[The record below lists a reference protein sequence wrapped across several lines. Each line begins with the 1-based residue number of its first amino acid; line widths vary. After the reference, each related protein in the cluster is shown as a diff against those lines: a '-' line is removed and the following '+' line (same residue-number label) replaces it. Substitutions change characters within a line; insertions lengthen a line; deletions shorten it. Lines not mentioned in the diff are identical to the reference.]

1 MFAGLLLLAT
11 LLLGACAKDIPV
23 YVAPAERPVAPV
35 DQPWVQG
42 HFLTLAYH
50 DVEDEDPDQGFL
62 SVRTDRL
69 VDQLNW
75 LRENGY
81 QAVSVDQILAA
92 RQPGGKPLPERAVLL
107 TFDDG
112 YRSFLTRVLP
122 ILGAYGWPAVLAPVG
137 TWMDTPA
144 DRKVDFGGNMQPRD
158 RFLDWND
165 VREISRSGLV
175 EIAAHTDASHY
186 GALANPQGNTEPAAA
201 VRKYDA
207 RNGRYENEAGFEQRM
222 GRDVAAISERSAA
235 PPARRRA
242 SVWPYGAEGGT
253 TLRIAGEQGYQM
265 ALTLE
270 DGPSRVARLMSTP
283 RMLLANDPTIR
294 HFANSV
300 ASIETVPA
308 MRFAHV
314 DLDYIYDPD
323 PAQTD
328 RNLGELVQ
336 RIVDM
341 QINTVFLQ
349 AYADPQADGLVRSVY
364 FPNRWLPMRADLF
377 NRVARQLHNRAD
389 VFVYAWMPV
398 LALTWTRRS
407 PAWSAGI
414 RSGPRPRPRRI
425 PTCTAACRRSIRS
438 RASASATCTKTWRA
452 MPSSTASCST
462 MTRCWATSR
471 TPARRRWPR
480 TRRPARPAASPRCAP
495 IPRRCSAGPATRA
508 ATWSISPPNW
518 PSARAVRGPRI
529 KTARNLY
536 AEPLL
541 NPASEAWFAQNP
553 DDFLDAYD

>member
-1 MFAGLLLLAT
+1 M
-11 LLLGACAKDIPV
+11 
-23 YVAPAERPVAPV
+23 
-35 DQPWVQG
+35 
-42 HFLTLAYH
+42 
-50 DVEDEDPDQGFL
+50 
-62 SVRTDRL
+62 
-69 VDQLNW
+69 
-75 LRENGY
+75 
-81 QAVSVDQILAA
+81 
-92 RQPGGKPLPERAVLL
+92 
-107 TFDDG
+107 
-112 YRSFLTRVLP
+112 
-122 ILGAYGWPAVLAPVG
+122 
-137 TWMDTPA
+137 
-144 DRKVDFGGNMQPRD
+144 
-158 RFLDWND
+158 
-165 VREISRSGLV
+165 REISRSGLV

-222 GRDVAAISERSAA
+222 GRDVAAISEKI
-235 PPARRRA
+235 RRA
-242 SVWPYGAEGGT
+242 TGKAPRVWVWPYGAEGGT

-270 DGPSRVARLMSTP
+270 DGPSRVGRLMSTP

-308 MRFAHV
+308 MRVAHV

-377 NRVARQLHNRAD
+377 NRVAWQLHNRAD

-398 LALTWTRRS
+398 LALDLDPSIARVVRWDPKQPEAA
-407 PAWSAGI
+407 PA
-414 RSGPRPRPRRI
+414 PD
-425 PTCTAACRRSIRS
+425 PTCTDGCRRSIRS

-480 TRRPARPAASPRCAP
+480 TRRPACPAASPRCAP

-508 ATWSISPPNW
+508 ATWSISPPHW
-518 PSARAVRGPRI
+518 PSAPAARPAHQDRSQPVRRAAAQPRQRSLVR
-529 KTARNLY
+529 
-536 AEPLL
+536 AEPGRLPGRL
-541 NPASEAWFAQNP
+541 RLDRAHGHALHGKVPAGQELAWLDRIVDAVARRRP
-553 DDFLDAYD
+553 DALDRTVFELQAVDWRTGPGRPEPTPVDTATLAGWMQRLQLRGARSFGYYP